1 MLPLVKELVLLYW
14 IMLVVLAVRQH
25 CCPAQVMDSI
35 FTTVSTVKMLVLAV
49 QVSNTCC
56 THKLV
61 TGDIMEC

>member
-1 MLPLVKELVLLYW
+1 MLPLVRELVLLCW
-14 IMLVVLAVRQH
+14 TMSVVLAVRQH
-25 CCPAQVMDSI
+25 YCPAQVMDSI
-35 FTTVSTVKMLVLAV
+35 FTTVATMKMQVLAV